1 MRPLLVV
8 VTAFTVAHSITLIAS
23 AYNLAPDALWF
34 PPLVETLIAA
44 SIFYMAIENIVGAEI
59 ERRWVMT
66 FAFGLVHGFGF
77 SFLLRERL
85 QFAGSHL
92 LSSLLAFNVGVEF
105 GQLLVLVVLIPALGF
120 LFTKVVPERLGV
132 ILLSAVVA
140 HTAWHWMTER
150 WTKLARF
157 PLPALDAAGAAT
169 LMRWAMAGIV
179 MAMFLWWMSGVVRR
193 WEGLPAERPRADAR

>member
-1 MRPLLVV
+1 
-8 VTAFTVAHSITLIAS
+8 
-23 AYNLAPDALWF
+23 
-34 PPLVETLIAA
+34 
-44 SIFYMAIENIVGAEI
+44 MAIENIVGANI

-85 QFAGSHL
+85 QFAGAHL

-105 GQLLVLVVLIPALGF
+105 GQLLVLMVLIPALGF
-120 LFTKVVPERLGV
+120 LFTKIVPERLGV

-150 WTKLARF
+150 WINLARF
-157 PLPALDAAGAAT
+157 PLPVLDAAGAAA

-179 MAMFLWWMSGVVRR
+179 MALFLWWMSGVVRR